1 MAPIRTRSDGTL
13 VAMKLPPAEPDIPAT
28 PSGDNRAENRPADAA
43 ADEGERR
50 QEAARRQARLE
61 RIFGTE
67 PLSTRDDLP
76 DPERNTDADEWYREN
91 RPPHH
96 G

>member
-1 MAPIRTRSDGTL
+1 VAPIRTRSDGTL
-13 VAMKLPPAEPDIPAT
+13 VAMKLPPAEPAVPE
-28 PSGDNRAENRPADAA
+28 PSGDDRAADHAADTA
-43 ADEGERR
+43 ADEVERR
-50 QEAARRQARLE
+50 QAAARRLARLE

-76 DPERNTDADEWYREN
+76 DPEPSASSDDWYREN
-91 RPPHH
+91 RPPHY

>member
-1 MAPIRTRSDGTL
+1 
-13 VAMKLPPAEPDIPAT
+13 MKLPPAEPEVPAT
-28 PSGDNRAENRPADAA
+28 PDGDNRAADTAA
-43 ADEGERR
+43 GEAERR

-67 PLSTRDDLP
+67 PMSTRDDLP
-76 DPERNTDADEWYREN
+76 DPEPSSGADDWYREN